1 MELLKGKLSLPSHV
15 GGDQM
20 YCLFI
25 IFILLLLLF
34 RVIGR
39 GLLIFWLHCCKKTL
53 GNLTEQVNLS
63 YKNNSS

>member
-20 YCLFI
+20 CCLCI
-25 IFILLLLLF
+25 IFILLLF

-39 GLLIFWLHCCKKTL
+39 GLLIFWLNCCKKTL